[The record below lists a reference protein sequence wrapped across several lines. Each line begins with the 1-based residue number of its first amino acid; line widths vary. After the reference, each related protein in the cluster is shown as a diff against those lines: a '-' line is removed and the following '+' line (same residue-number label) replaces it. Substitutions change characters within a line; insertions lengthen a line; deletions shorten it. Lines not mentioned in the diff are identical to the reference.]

1 MTELEAVNT
10 LLSVIGEAPVDKL
23 SDITI
28 NEITDSALARRT
40 LNEVSRDVQAEGWSW
55 NTDQNVEVPRTS
67 ANEFVLP
74 ANTLSC
80 LFSPNRYPDKQY
92 VVRGLKIYNRA
103 TRTFAFGVNAPSP
116 LIIDHVISQLLWEEI
131 PHTAQ
136 QYVVIRA
143 ARIYSDRYL
152 NSNAIYTYTA
162 QDEEYARAMMIRD
175 EERHLDNNMLWG
187 NDRGMGQGIG
197 YIPAEGL
204 RYRSGGV

>member
-23 SDITI
+23 SDIVI

-55 NTDQNVEVPRTS
+55 NTDQNVELTKTS
-67 ANEFVLP
+67 INEFVLP
-74 ANTLSC
+74 SNTLSC

-92 VVRGLKIYNRA
+92 VARGLKVYNRA
-103 TRTFAFGVNAPSP
+103 KRTFAFGGDITSP
-116 LIIDHVISQLLWEEI
+116 LIVDHVISQLEWSEV
-131 PHTAQ
+131 PHAAQ
-136 QYVVIRA
+136 QYIVIRA

-162 QDEEYARAMMIRD
+162 QDEEYARAMLIRD

-204 RYRSGGV
+204 RYRGV

>member
-23 SDITI
+23 SDPSI
-28 NEITDSALARRT
+28 NEISDSALARKT

-55 NTDQNVEVPRTS
+55 NTDWGVELTKTS

-74 ANTLSC
+74 SNVLSC

-92 VVRGLKIYNRA
+92 VIRGLKVYNRA
-103 TRTFAFGVNAPSP
+103 KRTTAFGADLNGALVA
-116 LIIDHVISQLLWEEI
+116 DHLISQLDWDEV

-136 QYVVIRA
+136 QYIVIRS

-175 EERHLDNNMLWG
+175 EERHLDNNLLWG
-187 NDRGMGQGIG
+187 NDRGVGQGIG
-197 YIPAEGL
+197 FIPSDGL
-204 RYRSGGV
+204 RYRGV

>member
-28 NEITDSALARRT
+28 NEITDSALARKT

-55 NTDQNVEVPRTS
+55 NTDQNVELAKTS

-92 VVRGLKIYNRA
+92 VIRGLKVYNRA
-103 TRTFAFGVNAPSP
+103 KRTFAFGADITAP
-116 LIIDHVISQLLWEEI
+116 LIVDHVISQLKWDEV

-136 QYVVIRA
+136 QYIVIRG

-162 QDEEYARAMMIRD
+162 QDEEYARAMLIRD

-187 NDRGMGQGIG
+187 NDRGMGQGMG

-204 RYRSGGV
+204 RYRGM

>member
-10 LLSVIGEAPVDKL
+10 LLSVIGEAPVDRL
-23 SDITI
+23 SDPSI
-28 NEITDSALARRT
+28 NEISDSALARKT
-40 LNEVSRDVQAEGWSW
+40 LTEVSRDVQAEGWSW
-55 NTDQNVEVPRTS
+55 NTDWNVELNKTI

-74 ANTLSC
+74 SNVLSC

-92 VVRGLKIYNRA
+92 VIRGLKVYNRA
-103 TRTFAFGVNAPSP
+103 KRTTAFGADLNGP
-116 LIIDHVISQLLWEEI
+116 LVADHLISQLDWDEV

-136 QYVVIRA
+136 QYIVIRS

-175 EERHLDNNMLWG
+175 EERHLDNNLLWG
-187 NDRGMGQGIG
+187 NDRGTGQGIG
-197 YIPAEGL
+197 FIPSDGL
-204 RYRSGGV
+204 RYRGV

>member
-28 NEITDSALARRT
+28 NEITDSALARKT
-40 LNEVSRDVQAEGWSW
+40 LNEVARDVQAEGWSW
-55 NTDQNVEVPRTS
+55 NTDWNVELS
-67 ANEFVLP
+67 KNNSNEFVLP
-74 ANTLSC
+74 SNALTC

-92 VVRGLKIYNRA
+92 VVRGLKVYNRA
-103 TRTFAFGVNAPSP
+103 KRTFAFGADMSGP
-116 LIIDHVISQLLWEEI
+116 LIVDQVVSQLDWDEV

-136 QYVVIRA
+136 QYIVIRA

-152 NSNAIYTYTA
+152 NSNAIYAYTA
-162 QDEEYARAMMIRD
+162 QDEDYARSMLIRD
-175 EERHLDNNMLWG
+175 EERHLDSNMLWG

-197 YIPAEGL
+197 FIPSEGL
-204 RYRSGGV
+204 RYRGV

>member
-23 SDITI
+23 SDITF
-28 NEITDSALARRT
+28 NEITDSALARKT
-40 LNEVSRDVQAEGWSW
+40 LAEVSRDVQAEGWSW
-55 NTDQNVEVPRTS
+55 NTDWNVELTKTS

-74 ANTLSC
+74 SNTLSC

-92 VVRGLKIYNRA
+92 VIRGLKVYNRA
-103 TRTFAFGVNAPSP
+103 KRTFAFGADLSTA
-116 LIIDHVISQLLWEEI
+116 LIVDHLIGQLVWDEI

-136 QYVVIRA
+136 QYIVIRA

-162 QDEEYARAMMIRD
+162 QDEEYARAMLMRD
-175 EERHLDNNMLWG
+175 EERHLDSNLLWG
-187 NDRGMGQGIG
+187 NDRGMGQGMG
-197 YIPAEGL
+197 YIPADGL
-204 RYRSGGV
+204 RYRGV

>member
-28 NEITDSALARRT
+28 NEITDSALARKT
-40 LNEVSRDVQAEGWSW
+40 LNEVARDVQAEGWSW
-55 NTDQNVEVPRTS
+55 NTDWNVELS
-67 ANEFVLP
+67 KNNSNEFVLP
-74 ANTLSC
+74 SNALTC

-92 VVRGLKIYNRA
+92 VVRGLKVYNRA
-103 TRTFAFGVNAPSP
+103 KRSFAFGADMSGP
-116 LIIDHVISQLLWEEI
+116 LIVDQVVSQLDWDEV

-136 QYVVIRA
+136 QYIVIRA

-152 NSNAIYTYTA
+152 NSNAIYAYTA
-162 QDEEYARAMMIRD
+162 QDEDYARSMLIRD
-175 EERHLDNNMLWG
+175 EERHLDSNMLWG

-197 YIPAEGL
+197 FIPSEGL
-204 RYRSGGV
+204 RYRGV

>member
-28 NEITDSALARRT
+28 NEITDSALARKT

-55 NTDQNVEVPRTS
+55 NTDQNVELAKTN

-74 ANTLSC
+74 SNVLSC
-80 LFSPNRYPDKQY
+80 LFSPNRYPDRQY
-92 VVRGLKIYNRA
+92 VIRGLKVYNRA
-103 TRTFAFGVNAPSP
+103 KRTFAFGAEITSP
-116 LIIDHVISQLLWEEI
+116 LVVDHVISQLTWDQV

-136 QYVVIRA
+136 QYIVIRA

-162 QDEEYARAMMIRD
+162 QDEEYARAMLIRD

-187 NDRGMGQGIG
+187 NDRGMGQGLG
-197 YIPAEGL
+197 YIPSEGL
-204 RYRSGGV
+204 RYRGV

>member
-23 SDITI
+23 SDITF
-28 NEITDSALARRT
+28 NEITDSALARKT
-40 LNEVSRDVQAEGWSW
+40 LAEVSRDVQAEGWSW
-55 NTDQNVEVPRTS
+55 NTDWNVELTKTS

-74 ANTLSC
+74 SNTLSC

-92 VVRGLKIYNRA
+92 VIRGLKVYNRA
-103 TRTFAFGVNAPSP
+103 KRTFAFGADLSTALVV
-116 LIIDHVISQLLWEEI
+116 DHVISQLLWDEI

-136 QYVVIRA
+136 QYIVIRA

-162 QDEEYARAMMIRD
+162 QDEEYARAMLMRD
-175 EERHLDNNMLWG
+175 EERHLDSNLLWG
-187 NDRGMGQGIG
+187 NDRGMGQGMG
-197 YIPAEGL
+197 YIPADGL
-204 RYRSGGV
+204 RYRGV

>member
-28 NEITDSALARRT
+28 NEITDSALARKT

-55 NTDQNVEVPRTS
+55 NTDQNVELAKTN

-74 ANTLSC
+74 SNVLSC
-80 LFSPNRYPDKQY
+80 LFSPNRYPDRQY
-92 VVRGLKIYNRA
+92 VIRGLKVYNRA
-103 TRTFAFGVNAPSP
+103 KRTFAFGAETASP
-116 LIIDHVISQLLWEEI
+116 LVVDHVISQLTWDQV

-136 QYVVIRA
+136 QYIVIRA

-162 QDEEYARAMMIRD
+162 QDEEYARAMLIRD

-187 NDRGMGQGIG
+187 NDRGMGQGLG
-197 YIPAEGL
+197 YIPSEGL
-204 RYRSGGV
+204 RYRGV

>member
-23 SDITI
+23 SDIVT

-55 NTDQNVEVPRTS
+55 NTDQNVELAKTS
-67 ANEFVLP
+67 IDEFVLP
-74 ANTLSC
+74 SNALSC

-92 VVRGLKIYNRA
+92 VVRGLKVYNRA
-103 TRTFAFGVNAPSP
+103 KRTFAFGGDITSP
-116 LIIDHVISQLLWEEI
+116 LIVDHVISQLAWSEV
-131 PHTAQ
+131 PHAAQ
-136 QYVVIRA
+136 QYIVIRA

-162 QDEEYARAMMIRD
+162 QDEEYARAMLIRD

-187 NDRGMGQGIG
+187 NDRGMRQGIG
-197 YIPAEGL
+197 YITAEGL
-204 RYRSGGV
+204 RYRGV

>member
-28 NEITDSALARRT
+28 NEITDSALARKT

-55 NTDQNVEVPRTS
+55 NTDQNVELAKTN

-74 ANTLSC
+74 SNVLSC
-80 LFSPNRYPDKQY
+80 LFSPNRYPDRQY
-92 VVRGLKIYNRA
+92 VIRGLKVYNRA
-103 TRTFAFGVNAPSP
+103 KRTFAFGAEITSP
-116 LIIDHVISQLLWEEI
+116 LVVDHVISQLTWDQV
-131 PHTAQ
+131 PHTGQ
-136 QYVVIRA
+136 QYIVIRA

-162 QDEEYARAMMIRD
+162 QDEEYARAMLIRD

-187 NDRGMGQGIG
+187 NDRGMGQGLG
-197 YIPAEGL
+197 YIPSEGL
-204 RYRSGGV
+204 RYRGV

>member
-23 SDITI
+23 SDITF
-28 NEITDSALARRT
+28 NEITDSALARKT
-40 LNEVSRDVQAEGWSW
+40 LAEVSRDVQAEGWSW
-55 NTDQNVEVPRTS
+55 NTDWNVELTKTS

-74 ANTLSC
+74 SNTLSC

-92 VVRGLKIYNRA
+92 VIRGLKVYNRA
-103 TRTFAFGVNAPSP
+103 KRTFAFGADLDTALVV
-116 LIIDHVISQLLWEEI
+116 DHVISQLVWDEI

-136 QYVVIRA
+136 QYIVIRA

-162 QDEEYARAMMIRD
+162 QDEEYARAMLMRD
-175 EERHLDNNMLWG
+175 EERHLDSNLLWG
-187 NDRGMGQGIG
+187 NDRGMGQGMG
-197 YIPAEGL
+197 YIPADGL
-204 RYRSGGV
+204 RYRGV